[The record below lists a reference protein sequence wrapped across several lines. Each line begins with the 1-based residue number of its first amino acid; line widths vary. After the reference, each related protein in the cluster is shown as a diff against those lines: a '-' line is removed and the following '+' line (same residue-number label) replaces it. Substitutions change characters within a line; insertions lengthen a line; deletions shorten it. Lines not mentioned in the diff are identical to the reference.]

1 MAENNS
7 NIEKRHV
14 WMPITKTE
22 KGYAGIL
29 SDTSID
35 RDDEFMSKEL
45 LQKWTNQDFYFP
57 ILLDHDNKVMSNI
70 GMWKE
75 KSLVENDGHSAL
87 RVVPHFFESNP
98 NTKAVKGMLDDG
110 AQLGLSIGAIPR
122 KSEEVEIDGKTFNK
136 WTDAELVEGSF
147 VPVASNRHSYVS
159 IAKSFGISKPAQ
171 VEECV
176 KTLVNDPEFK
186 PKDGKTKE
194 ESAWAVCQAQ
204 HKKTPEENNLA
215 SKILIMTTEVNKMAE
230 EETAPETPEEENK
243 EVVEEE
249 APVETPEVET
259 EAEAEPEKNVLAEL
273 RKEVDE
279 LKAKNVKLEETF
291 KTRSATLK
299 ALKEDMPTKEEK
311 QLDLDKVKPTIA
323 NMIAAQKGFDVMEE

>member
-70 GMWKE
+70 GMWKDKE
-75 KSLVENDGHSAL
+75 LVESNGHSAL

-110 AQLGLSIGAIPR
+110 AQLGLSIGAIPK
-122 KSEEVEIDGKTFNK
+122 KSVEVEIDGEVFNK

-159 IAKSFGISKPAQ
+159 IAKSF
-171 VEECV
+171 
-176 KTLVNDPEFK
+176 
-186 PKDGKTKE
+186 
-194 ESAWAVCQAQ
+194 
-204 HKKTPEENNLA
+204 NNQIIEDL
-215 SKILIMTTEVNKMAE
+215 EVTKMAD
-230 EETAPETPEEENK
+230 EETAPE
-243 EVVEEE
+243 
-249 APVETPEVET
+249 APVEEPKEEVAEAPAEEAKPEAEEKPVE
-259 EAEAEPEKNVLAEL
+259 EPAPEPEAEPEKDVLAEL
-273 RKEVDE
+273 RKEMDE
-279 LKAKNVKLEETF
+279 LKAKNVELEKTF
-291 KTRSATLK
+291 EKRSTTLK

-311 QLDLDKVKPTIA
+311 KLDLDKVKPTVA